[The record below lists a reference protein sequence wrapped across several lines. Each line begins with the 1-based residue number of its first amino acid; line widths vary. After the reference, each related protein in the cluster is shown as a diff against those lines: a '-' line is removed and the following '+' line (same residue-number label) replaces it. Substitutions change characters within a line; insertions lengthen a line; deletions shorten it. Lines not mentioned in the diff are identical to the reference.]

1 MERKCV
7 GCEIAECSASMECLK
22 CGLKFCF
29 YCGLVRNLC
38 DDCYTCYG
46 ELFNIK
52 KLKANKKIK
61 ISKNGIV

>member
-7 GCEIAECSASMECLK
+7 GCEIAECENAECLK

-52 KLKANKKIK
+52 KLKTSKLKLKI
-61 ISKNGIV
+61 N